1 MRSKRAFNIKE
12 RNMSKGGGSVM
23 VKSYPMNKGAICSP
37 FKDAVA
43 SPKGMGSPA
52 PEQNNKSGKK

>member
-1 MRSKRAFNIKE
+1 MA
-12 RNMSKGGGSVM
+12 KGGGSVS
-23 VKSYPMNKGAICSP
+23 VKGLATNKGAIASP

-43 SPKGMGSPA
+43 SPKGLGSPA

>member
-1 MRSKRAFNIKE
+1 MA
-12 RNMSKGGGSVM
+12 KGGGSVSA
-23 VKSYPMNKGAICSP
+23 KGLNLNKGAISSP

-43 SPKGMGSPA
+43 TPKGFSSPA